1 MRTTIQN
8 HIFTFYL
15 PITAASLVIQL
26 CIAGLVIWINWE
38 VIEFTVWSDKE
49 NREFFERHRGEEVII
64 EMVPVESQEE
74 EQPKVGLM
82 VSERE
87 LPGVESEEWSVSF
100 EDQE

>member
-1 MRTTIQN
+1 M
-8 HIFTFYL
+8 
-15 PITAASLVIQL
+15 
-26 CIAGLVIWINWE
+26 
-38 VIEFTVWSDKE
+38 WSDKE
-49 NREFFERHRGEEVII
+49 NREFFERHQGEEVMVV

-74 EQPKVGLM
+74 QLKVGLM